1 MVLVL
6 NIYNRTKF
14 DYLSREC
21 IFLSHKYVSK
31 VISWQPYSPRLL
43 LDYLDIPSHNKNTP
57 TSTPSLTTLHNNHLS
72 ILTILQH
79 TTQTFP
85 TYKKIYQNHQ
95 ILQPT
100 SKIISS
106 LSYNHTISPSHYS
119 DSIFYLIQKNLSC
132 NNLSLNHKY
141 FNLKLYYN

>member
-1 MVLVL
+1 MSQ
-6 NIYNRTKF
+6 KW
-14 DYLSREC
+14 YLDNH
-21 IFLSHKYVSK
+21 I
-31 VISWQPYSPRLL
+31 PRLL
-43 LDYLDIPSHNKNTP
+43 FDYLDIPSHNKNTP

-85 TYKKIYQNHQ
+85 TYKKIHQNHQ
-95 ILQPT
+95 IPQPT

-119 DSIFYLIQKNLSC
+119 DSIFYLIQKNLFC

-141 FNLKLYYN
+141 FNLNSTITKPTYFLISRIEKERLDMSLSFY